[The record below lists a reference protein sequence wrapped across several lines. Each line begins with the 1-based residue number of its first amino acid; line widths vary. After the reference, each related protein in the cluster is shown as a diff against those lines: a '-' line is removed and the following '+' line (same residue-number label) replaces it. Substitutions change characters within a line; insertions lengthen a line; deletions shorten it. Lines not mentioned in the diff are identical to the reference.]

1 MAMAKTRERSPYL
14 PHLHCVSSRVRGNLA
29 KSISFFPWKCP
40 DSRNAELQAFL
51 GTCGCGCAGEN
62 TREQLVAGGDGN
74 DEGQKRA
81 RGVWSR
87 EAIE

>member
-1 MAMAKTRERSPYL
+1 MEMSGRILKM
-14 PHLHCVSSRVRGNLA
+14 RVPGA
-29 KSISFFPWKCP
+29 
-40 DSRNAELQAFL
+40 
-51 GTCGCGCAGEN
+51 CGCGCAGEN

-87 EAIE
+87 EAIECESERERESHVRDRERGCGCEQEER